1 MYENQFLTEQI
12 YFVFFGDTLFLL
24 SQPFKRKKKKKKN
37 SISPVFF
44 FFSIVI
50 SYILLMV
57 KVLEPSVNETEFL
70 LSALTEGKRVDG
82 RGVYDVRSVEILL
95 GADYGQVEVQLGR
108 TRYS

>member
-1 MYENQFLTEQI
+1 
-12 YFVFFGDTLFLL
+12 
-24 SQPFKRKKKKKKN
+24 
-37 SISPVFF
+37 
-44 FFSIVI
+44 
-50 SYILLMV
+50 MV

-108 TRYS
+108 TRYSRGYLPWFVRIFSHSPHL